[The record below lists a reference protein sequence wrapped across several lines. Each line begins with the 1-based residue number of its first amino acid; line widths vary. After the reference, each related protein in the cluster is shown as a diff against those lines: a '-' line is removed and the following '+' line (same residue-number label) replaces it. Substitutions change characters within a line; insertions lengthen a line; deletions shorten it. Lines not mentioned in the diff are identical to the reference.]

1 MANKIEKLTPE
12 QEAMMP
18 AWRDKWIEIGLKTGE
33 CDKERFERGIRVAYK
48 KANIPFPEKIVYVK
62 SPMIGA
68 IASILAN
75 GIYHKKMNNPTA
87 SAVDSSVSSAV
98 GSAVRSAVHSAIDS
112 TVDSAVRSA
121 VDSAVDSEVGSA
133 VGSAVGSSVDSAVD
147 SSVSSAVGSAV
158 DSAVRSAVGSA
169 VGSSVDSA
177 VGSAVTNTINNISNN
192 IYVEVFAKL
201 KSFYQLTKENIIN
214 WHYWL
219 GGQFWVGGWY
229 NSNSSVS
236 FFIEVCGLKLS
247 KDLMERYE
255 AYRDINESVNYVW
268 ANRNFVMVCER
279 PKAIRRND
287 DGQLHSDQK
296 MAIEYPD
303 GWGLYALDGVVL
315 PEDMWLKI
323 ISKEMSFSE
332 IMKIE
337 IADQRMVALKY
348 NPEAI
353 IQENAKLIHKD
364 NRNNELY
371 LIENSEINEITK
383 FPKMYFLKMLCP
395 TGRTFI
401 EGVDPAFAEKHP
413 NATDCQ
419 AELLGLVPS
428 EYYSLTMES

>member
-121 VDSAVDSEVGSA
+121 VDSAVDSEVG
-133 VGSAVGSSVDSAVD
+133 
-147 SSVSSAVGSAV
+147 
-158 DSAVRSAVGSA
+158 SAVGSA

>member
-112 TVDSAVRSA
+112 T
-121 VDSAVDSEVGSA
+121 
-133 VGSAVGSSVDSAVD
+133 
-147 SSVSSAVGSAV
+147 V

>member
-87 SAVDSSVSSAV
+87 
-98 GSAVRSAVHSAIDS
+98 
-112 TVDSAVRSA
+112 
-121 VDSAVDSEVGSA
+121 
-133 VGSAVGSSVDSAVD
+133 SAVD

-383 FPKMYFLKMLCP
+383 FSKMYFLKMLCP